1 MNRTHAPFLLMLLL
15 GLAGCIGTSSQVI
28 DRYDAAPGDRFSY
41 TIDNSGGMSAEAL
54 GIFRAKLDADLSA
67 GGLLA
72 APGSAAARRV
82 DIHVTTYRM
91 RHGAARGLAGI
102 MAGKDSIKST
112 VTVVDAAS
120 GRELGST
127 KVESGNATAMG
138 ILRGLIEGHAEE
150 IVQFLRGNTD

>member
-1 MNRTHAPFLLMLLL
+1 MNRTHVPLLMLLLL

-54 GIFRAKLDADLSA
+54 GIFKAKLDTDLSA

-72 APGSAAARRV
+72 TPASAAARRV

-91 RHGAARGLAGI
+91 RHGAARGLLGV
-102 MAGKDSIKST
+102 MAGKDTIEST
-112 VTVVDAAS
+112 VRIVDAAT
-120 GRELGST
+120 GKVLGT
-127 KVESGNATAMG
+127 TQVESGNATAMG
-138 ILRGLIEGHAEE
+138 TSRGLIEGHAEE
-150 IVQFLRGNTD
+150 IVQFLRGTTD